1 MQQFGKKWKL
11 ISSKGSTSASG
22 TSSSVVNTVGGK
34 EGAGEETSKGTGE
47 EVVKKKVEDVDS
59 TSRDVV
65 GQNSATVSIS
75 LKIIEQGNKPCKSNL
90 RFPKLRTNKQLIM
103 EKEDD
108 TSSISLS
115 K

>member
-1 MQQFGKKWKL
+1 M
-11 ISSKGSTSASG
+11 
-22 TSSSVVNTVGGK
+22 GGK

-90 RFPKLRTNKQLIM
+90 RFPKLKKKQLIM